1 MPRLPLAR
9 AYRPRLF
16 AEVLGQQA
24 AVRALAAA
32 AERGDVASAYI
43 FSGTR
48 GIGKTTIARI
58 FAKTLN
64 CEQAPAADCCG
75 TCSSCVEISE
85 GRSLD
90 VLELDAATHT
100 GIDDIRE
107 LREAAQYPPGR
118 DRYRVFI
125 LDEAHQLSTAA
136 WNGLLKILEEPP
148 PWCVFLFCTT
158 EPHKIPPTIE
168 SRALH
173 FAFRSPSPT
182 QIREHLA
189 RIASAESLEIDD
201 DALDLL
207 VRAADGSVRD
217 GLSALD
223 QTRALAAGRLTAAI
237 VRDALGL
244 IADEAIVSYLEALA
258 DGDAARALGV
268 VTSLEEEG
276 QDLRTF
282 TADILARVRDILV
295 VQVASTPGAAVA
307 SGAGALAPRFRLEH
321 LLFMGRVL
329 DETET
334 RLRQGGPQRTLLDL
348 ATVRMTQIAGL
359 ADLGA
364 VAAALA
370 SAATAPP
377 REPGGSGGPGAARR
391 PGTPSGSPPPPSGR
405 NFRTRGTDE
414 TADGGPSRAGSV
426 PPPASPPF
434 AAPPATPYRHDA
446 GENLLDALVAAL
458 PSIRSSLTAYVA
470 RLEAA
475 YLDERGVLKLRAGSA
490 AGNAGWLG
498 RLQTEQAREALA
510 EAVLA
515 ACGRTIE
522 GIAIESSSQAATTSE
537 PAERAP
543 SRDAVL
549 EMARRDPLVRKLFDR
564 FGAVI
569 VDGQPLEAPP
579 PPPPPDGPALPRGET
594 P

>member
-64 CEQAPAADCCG
+64 CEQAPASDCCG

-107 LREAAQYPPGR
+107 LRDAAQYPPGR

-189 RIASAESLEIDD
+189 RIASAESLEVDD

-223 QTRALAAGRLTAAI
+223 QTRALAAGRLTATI

-295 VQVASTPGAAVA
+295 SQVASIPGAPDA
-307 SGAGALAPRFRLEH
+307 SGAGALASRFRLEH

-370 SAATAPP
+370 SGTAAPP
-377 REPGGSGGPGAARR
+377 REPGGSGGPGAAPRS
-391 PGTPSGSPPPPSGR
+391 GTPSGSSPPSSGR
-405 NFRTRGTDE
+405 SFRTRGADE
-414 TADGGPSRAGSV
+414 AADAGPSRAGSV
-426 PPPASPPF
+426 PLASPPV
-434 AAPPATPYRHDA
+434 AAPPATPRRHDA

-475 YLDERGVLKLRAGSA
+475 YLDERGVLKLRASGTQ
-490 AGNAGWLG
+490 GNAGWLG
-498 RLQTEQAREALA
+498 RLQTEQAREALG

-522 GIAIESSSQAATTSE
+522 GIAIESSSQMATTSE

-579 PPPPPDGPALPRGET
+579 PPEPPDGPALPRGET